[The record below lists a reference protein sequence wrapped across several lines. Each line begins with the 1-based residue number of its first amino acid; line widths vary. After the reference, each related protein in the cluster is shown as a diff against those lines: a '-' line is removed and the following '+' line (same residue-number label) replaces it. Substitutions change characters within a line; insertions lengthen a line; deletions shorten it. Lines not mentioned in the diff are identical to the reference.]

1 MDAKQLAE
9 IKAREQAATPG
20 PWKVGISALITDA
33 NGHALFFGEDAK
45 GNADF
50 IAHARTDI
58 PALVAEVERLVAENV
73 KLKKSALDPVEMAK
87 VAIALK
93 ENATLE
99 KALELA
105 SKFIVEYGRVDQFLC
120 DDIPDPIHLKHQP
133 KNNGDYAN
141 GPCIKCV
148 QEYFTLRAQEQEERM
163 IHHE

>member
-58 PALVAEVERLVAENV
+58 PALISEVERLNVIAEQRYQ
-73 KLKKSALDPVEMAK
+73 LYDGALTT
-87 VAIALK
+87 I
-93 ENATLE
+93 ATLE
-99 KALELA
+99 KALGLA
-105 SKFIVEYGRVDQFLC
+105 CERIAEYAFCGGTDAMKQKHAKKNIQHFIQ
-120 DDIPDPIHLKHQP
+120 Q
-133 KNNGDYAN
+133 
-141 GPCIKCV
+141 
-148 QEYFTLRAQEQEERM
+148 AQEQEAD
-163 IHHE
+163 HA

>member
-105 SKFIVEYGRVDQFLC
+105 CERIAEYAFCGGTDAMKQKHAKKNIQHFIQ
-120 DDIPDPIHLKHQP
+120 Q
-133 KNNGDYAN
+133 
-141 GPCIKCV
+141 
-148 QEYFTLRAQEQEERM
+148 AQEQEAD
-163 IHHE
+163 HA